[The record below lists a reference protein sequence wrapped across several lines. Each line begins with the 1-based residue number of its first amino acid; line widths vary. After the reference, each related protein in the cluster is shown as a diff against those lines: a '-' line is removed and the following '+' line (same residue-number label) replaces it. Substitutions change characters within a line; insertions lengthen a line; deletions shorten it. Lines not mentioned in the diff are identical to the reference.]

1 MVIELILKEKI
12 LKGCNDV
19 KKAFSDWLLNFNIEN
34 KFRKDNKSFM
44 IYLKQSI
51 FPFYINGY
59 FERNNLIVYGD
70 HLDKIHGFIND
81 YNNKKIYYIEEAK
94 LCDVKVLYNNIE
106 YIKKGTLFTLEE
118 KVEEVDV
125 TKVGKKYYRNKK

>member
-19 KKAFSDWLLNFNIEN
+19 KKIFSDWLLNFNIEN

-81 YNNKKIYYIEEAK
+81 YNNKKIYYIII
-94 LCDVKVLYNNIE
+94 LVL
-106 YIKKGTLFTLEE
+106 
-118 KVEEVDV
+118 
-125 TKVGKKYYRNKK
+125 